1 MGKAKKRIIA
11 KGKYNQMVNLTREQ
25 AIVLAVNKI
34 ANSEN
39 IEDLVSLFGLKAEE
53 LLEAGADYEI
63 IKGLGRIF
71 DV

>member
-1 MGKAKKRIIA
+1 MGKSKKRIIA
-11 KGKYNQMVNLTREQ
+11 RGKYDQMVNLSREQ
-25 AIVLAVNKI
+25 AVELTVKKI
-34 ANSEN
+34 SEGESVEN
-39 IEDLVSLFGLKAEE
+39 LISLFGLKAEE